1 MLIYIV
7 EDDPSI
13 RELESYALEKSG
25 YIVKSFEE
33 TTDFYDSMKVRT
45 PDLILLDIMLPGD
58 DGLTVL
64 RNMRN
69 EPAFISMLKPEN
81 FAPIVALAGIIM
93 IMMSKKKKRQDIGT
107 IMVGFAVLMYGME
120 LMKEAVSP
128 LAETE
133 GFTKLLTAFE
143 NPLLSV
149 VFGALFT
156 GVIQSSAA
164 SVGILQA
171 LSLTGAISYK
181 MAIPIIMGQNIG
193 TCVTALLSSIGV
205 NKNAKRVTVV
215 HMLFNFIGTIVCL
228 TIFYGLNA
236 VIHFSFVDKSIG
248 AVEIAAVHSIFNIVT
263 TLILLPFTDHLVK
276 LANRI
281 IPKANEN
288 EKSVLLD
295 NRLISTPPLA
305 VSQCRERTIEMAV
318 GAKDALLESL
328 KAMFDINEKAIQS
341 VEDKEQML
349 DEMED
354 KLSTF
359 LLELSSV
366 SLTDHDSRIVTELLH
381 CISDFERI
389 SDHAINMIETGREMK
404 QSGQE
409 FSLNAKADFATL
421 FAALTEISEMTVKA
435 FSTEDTEIAFNV
447 EPLEEVIDDLTKTI
461 RDKHIAR
468 LRKGE
473 CSPELGVYLSDLLI
487 NCERVS
493 DHCSN
498 IAVSII
504 QISKSS
510 MNSHDY
516 LSGLKAELS
525 PKFIECYT
533 SYGQKYRLAEE

>member
-1 MLIYIV
+1 
-7 EDDPSI
+7 
-13 RELESYALEKSG
+13 
-25 YIVKSFEE
+25 
-33 TTDFYDSMKVRT
+33 
-45 PDLILLDIMLPGD
+45 
-58 DGLTVL
+58 
-64 RNMRN
+64 
-69 EPAFISMLKPEN
+69 
-81 FAPIVALAGIIM
+81 
-93 IMMSKKKKRQDIGT
+93 
-107 IMVGFAVLMYGME
+107 
-120 LMKEAVSP
+120 
-128 LAETE
+128 
-133 GFTKLLTAFE
+133 
-143 NPLLSV
+143 
-149 VFGALFT
+149 
-156 GVIQSSAA
+156 
-164 SVGILQA
+164 
-171 LSLTGAISYK
+171 
-181 MAIPIIMGQNIG
+181 
-193 TCVTALLSSIGV
+193 
-205 NKNAKRVTVV
+205 
-215 HMLFNFIGTIVCL
+215 
-228 TIFYGLNA
+228 
-236 VIHFSFVDKSIG
+236 
-248 AVEIAAVHSIFNIVT
+248 
-263 TLILLPFTDHLVK
+263 
-276 LANRI
+276 
-281 IPKANEN
+281 
-288 EKSVLLD
+288 
-295 NRLISTPPLA
+295 
-305 VSQCRERTIEMAV
+305 MAV

-341 VEDKEQML
+341 VENKEQML

-435 FSTEDTEIAFNV
+435 FSAEDTEIAFNV

>member
-1 MLIYIV
+1 
-7 EDDPSI
+7 
-13 RELESYALEKSG
+13 
-25 YIVKSFEE
+25 
-33 TTDFYDSMKVRT
+33 
-45 PDLILLDIMLPGD
+45 
-58 DGLTVL
+58 
-64 RNMRN
+64 
-69 EPAFISMLKPEN
+69 
-81 FAPIVALAGIIM
+81 
-93 IMMSKKKKRQDIGT
+93 
-107 IMVGFAVLMYGME
+107 
-120 LMKEAVSP
+120 
-128 LAETE
+128 
-133 GFTKLLTAFE
+133 
-143 NPLLSV
+143 
-149 VFGALFT
+149 
-156 GVIQSSAA
+156 
-164 SVGILQA
+164 
-171 LSLTGAISYK
+171 
-181 MAIPIIMGQNIG
+181 
-193 TCVTALLSSIGV
+193 
-205 NKNAKRVTVV
+205 
-215 HMLFNFIGTIVCL
+215 MLFRS
-228 TIFYGLNA
+228 
-236 VIHFSFVDKSIG
+236 FSFVDKSIG